1 MRDTLYVLAA
11 SYDDVDDALRDYQ
24 AKEVAWRHVSSS
36 HDFDPTV
43 VGKDETG
50 NVQIVRRHDEP
61 TRHGSATGLAWGLAA
76 GAVAALF
83 PVVGILGAL
92 AAGGGAGAALGAVAG
107 HASGA
112 LSRDDLKALGE
123 VLDQGAAGLV
133 VVYPTEMADRVATSV
148 SAASAK
154 VHATAGITGEQL
166 AADVRAAE
174 ERRSGVD
181 RRRLTGVTRRTPHFG
196 SAARTGQGSRSR
208 APRSPKAGRR
218 T

>member
-11 SYDDVDDALRDYQ
+11 SYDDVDDAFRDYR
-24 AKEVAWRHVSSS
+24 AIEVAWRHVSSS
-36 HDFDPTV
+36 HDFDAAV
-43 VGKDETG
+43 VARETG

-83 PVVGILGAL
+83 PAVGILGAL
-92 AAGGGAGAALGAVAG
+92 AAGGGAGAALGAAAG

-112 LSRDDLKALGE
+112 LSREDLKALGE
-123 VLDQGAAGLV
+123 VLDQGDAGLV
-133 VVYPTEMADRVATSV
+133 VVYPPEMADRVSTSV
-148 SAASAK
+148 TAATGK

-174 ERRSGVD
+174 A
-181 RRRLTGVTRRTPHFG
+181 G
-196 SAARTGQGSRSR
+196 SAASTGE
-208 APRSPKAGRR
+208 A
-218 T
+218 